1 MQDCLQDGFSCFQY
15 ADDTTVL
22 HYATPKEIIVCV
34 DKMKKTLNSIKSSG
48 ADSNMLLNKIETKEM
63 VITTTHMSKMHNF
76 DGYTPPV
83 TLKNK
88 AVDRVDKFKLLGT
101 LVRTLNGQRLLETE
115 AGARNEEISLKS

>member
-1 MQDCLQDGFSCFQY
+1 
-15 ADDTTVL
+15 
-22 HYATPKEIIVCV
+22 
-34 DKMKKTLNSIKSSG
+34 
-48 ADSNMLLNKIETKEM
+48 M
-63 VITTTHMSKMHNF
+63 VITTKHMSKMHNF
-76 DGYTPPV
+76 DGFTPPL